1 MTITKTITVMNTNDV
16 CKFPSIEGRREMSV
30 GCDDERFISP
40 KECCKATY
48 RSRSP
53 SSHTKSEL
61 AQLYFPGAPRSSA
74 LRLLHKYIT
83 SAHGLLPAL
92 ERVGYQ
98 RASRRLTRR
107 QVMIIF
113 EYLGEP

>member
-1 MTITKTITVMNTNDV
+1 MTKTITVMNTNDARITPLRADA
-16 CKFPSIEGRREMSV
+16 KYSV

-40 KECCKATY
+40 KECCEATY
-48 RSRSP
+48 GGGRSL
-53 SSHTKSEL
+53 TKSEL

-107 QVMIIF
+107 QVQLIF

>member
-1 MTITKTITVMNTNDV
+1 MNTTDV
-16 CKFPSIEGRREMSV
+16 CKPLSLGRGEMSLGCDEGR
-30 GCDDERFISP
+30 FIFP
-40 KECCKATY
+40 EE
-48 RSRSP
+48 SRLRAFGGGLIHSL
-53 SSHTKSEL
+53 TKSEL

-92 ERVGYQ
+92 EQVGYQ
-98 RASRRLTRR
+98 RTSRRLTRR
-107 QVMIIF
+107 QVQLIF

>member
-1 MTITKTITVMNTNDV
+1 
-16 CKFPSIEGRREMSV
+16 MSL
-30 GCDDERFISP
+30 GCDDGRFISP
-40 KECCKATY
+40 KECREATY
-48 RSRSP
+48 GERPLLRSL
-53 SSHTKSEL
+53 TKSEL

-92 ERVGYQ
+92 KQVGYQ
-98 RASRRLTRR
+98 RTSRRLTRR
-107 QVMIIF
+107 QVQLIF

>member
-1 MTITKTITVMNTNDV
+1 MNTNDL
-16 CKFPSIEGRREMSV
+16 CKLPPFGGRRGMSV

-48 RSRSP
+48 RERLP
-53 SSHTKSEL
+53 LSSLTKSEL

-107 QVMIIF
+107 QVQLIF

>member
-1 MTITKTITVMNTNDV
+1 MNTNDV
-16 CKFPSIEGRREMSV
+16 CKPLSLGEAG
-30 GCDDERFISP
+30 ERP
-40 KECCKATY
+40 
-48 RSRSP
+48 P
-53 SSHTKSEL
+53 SSLTKSKL

-74 LRLLHKYIT
+74 LRLLHKYII

-107 QVMIIF
+107 QVQLIF

>member
-1 MTITKTITVMNTNDV
+1 MPTKTMTITITFMNINDD
-16 CKFPSIEGRREMSV
+16 CITPLREGQ
-30 GCDDERFISP
+30 GGG
-40 KECCKATY
+40 
-48 RSRSP
+48 RSL
-53 SSHTKSEL
+53 TKSEL

-107 QVMIIF
+107 QVQLIF

>member
-1 MTITKTITVMNTNDV
+1 MLRISTITMTKTITITSLTLNT
-16 CKFPSIEGRREMSV
+16 KHMIQSL
-30 GCDDERFISP
+30 
-40 KECCKATY
+40 
-48 RSRSP
+48 
-53 SSHTKSEL
+53 TKSEL

-107 QVMIIF
+107 QVMLIF

>member
-1 MTITKTITVMNTNDV
+1 MPTKTMTKTITITSLTLNT
-16 CKFPSIEGRREMSV
+16 KHMIQSL
-30 GCDDERFISP
+30 
-40 KECCKATY
+40 
-48 RSRSP
+48 
-53 SSHTKSEL
+53 TKSEL

-107 QVMIIF
+107 QVQLIF

>member
-1 MTITKTITVMNTNDV
+1 MKTSRFSQDSRAIND
-16 CKFPSIEGRREMSV
+16 KKENMEQSIHS
-30 GCDDERFISP
+30 
-40 KECCKATY
+40 Y
-48 RSRSP
+48 
-53 SSHTKSEL
+53 TKSEL

-83 SAHGLLPAL
+83 SAHGLLPEL

-107 QVMIIF
+107 QVQLIF

>member
-1 MTITKTITVMNTNDV
+1 MQQAASFWLLAVSFWHYTLNTKHMIQ
-16 CKFPSIEGRREMSV
+16 SL
-30 GCDDERFISP
+30 
-40 KECCKATY
+40 
-48 RSRSP
+48 
-53 SSHTKSEL
+53 TKSEL

-107 QVMIIF
+107 QVM
-113 EYLGEP
+113 

>member
-1 MTITKTITVMNTNDV
+1 MPTKTMTKTITITSLTLNT
-16 CKFPSIEGRREMSV
+16 KPMIQSL
-30 GCDDERFISP
+30 
-40 KECCKATY
+40 
-48 RSRSP
+48 
-53 SSHTKSEL
+53 TKSEL

>member
-1 MTITKTITVMNTNDV
+1 MTITITKTKTITSMSTIDV
-16 CKFPSIEGRREMSV
+16 CKPL
-30 GCDDERFISP
+30 
-40 KECCKATY
+40 
-48 RSRSP
+48 
-53 SSHTKSEL
+53 SSLTKSEL

-92 ERVGYQ
+92 EQVGYQ

-107 QVMIIF
+107 QVQLIF

>member
-1 MTITKTITVMNTNDV
+1 
-16 CKFPSIEGRREMSV
+16 MSV

-40 KECCKATY
+40 KECYKATY
-48 RSRSP
+48 RGGSP
-53 SSHTKSEL
+53 SSLTKSEL

>member
-16 CKFPSIEGRREMSV
+16 CKFPSIEGRGEMSL

-48 RSRSP
+48 GGGSP
-53 SSHTKSEL
+53 SSLTKSEL